1 MRVMVDFSIRIAQ
14 LAARD
19 GRAILAF
26 SWYPGAPEIADWDV
40 LYDYLVWADANPLPD
55 GRHHGVALHA
65 AGYAPPEQ
73 VPAGSWVNDV
83 WVAGRHTL
91 VNARLLQTKGYSLK
105 QFKGPIY
112 ITELG
117 WDDGYQSTSM
127 GSLGWGCAQYAAAVA
142 RTRTVLSEQG
152 IIDGIHIW
160 NFGSGG
166 TTIWVDLSPC
176 AAQIAQRLN
185 GS

>member
-1 MRVMVDFSIRIAQ
+1 M
-14 LAARD
+14 
-19 GRAILAF
+19 
-26 SWYPGAPEIADWDV
+26 
-40 LYDYLVWADANPLPD
+40 
-55 GRHHGVALHA
+55 
-65 AGYAPPEQ
+65 
-73 VPAGSWVNDV
+73 
-83 WVAGRHTL
+83 
-91 VNARLLQTKGYSLK
+91 
-105 QFKGPIY
+105 
-112 ITELG
+112 
-117 WDDGYQSTSM
+117 DDGYQSTSM